1 MNTAQWLATDD
12 GIEGAGDYRGYF
24 IDKARL
30 GERRRFSDGATLDWP
45 LHMAEK
51 SGVQFRDF
59 KRAFFEAAER
69 HRDHIRE
76 PFSRETLRQSFAD
89 ALRHWRSDK
98 IYARHCRK
106 IEREWFPER
115 SEIML
120 LNIHELDDVREEAVR
135 RMSAEG
141 WIPDYA

>member
-1 MNTAQWLATDD
+1 MNTAQWLVTDD

-24 IDKARL
+24 IDKTRL
-30 GERRRFSDGATLDWP
+30 GARRPFSDGATLDWP

-51 SGVQFRDF
+51 SGIKFRDF
-59 KRAFFEAAER
+59 KRAFCEAAER

-89 ALRHWRSDK
+89 GLRYWRSDK
-98 IYARHCRK
+98 IYTRHCRK

-115 SEIML
+115 SELMFI
-120 LNIHELDDVREEAVR
+120 NIQELDDVREEAVR

-141 WIPDYA
+141 WIPDFA